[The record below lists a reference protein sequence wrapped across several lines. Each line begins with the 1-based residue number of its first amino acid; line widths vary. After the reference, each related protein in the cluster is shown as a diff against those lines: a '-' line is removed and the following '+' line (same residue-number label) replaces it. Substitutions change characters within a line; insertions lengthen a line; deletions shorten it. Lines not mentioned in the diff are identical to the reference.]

1 MYVTVRIEGVNLE
14 KLLSAA
20 SEAGIVLRRVQR
32 SAQRTMRMQV
42 RADGIKAL
50 EALCS
55 RYGWACERVRLGPTL
70 LLLRFLK
77 RRFMLMPALLLGILI
92 VWLSS
97 QMILIVCIEHAQ
109 QNAAQ
114 VKSFLME
121 KGVRPGRLKAALSL
135 DALEAELAFAMPG
148 LAFSGLRYEG
158 STLICD
164 CRPSAEGEQLAVA
177 GDGVDIVALQS
188 GIVKRIWA
196 SSGTPQVQPGQAVH
210 KGQVLISGVERTQK
224 GTLRAVKAEGQV
236 AARVFASGEARVSMK
251 KTRVVE
257 TGRRRT
263 RMTVRTPWHTKVVRE
278 AEPFTSQ
285 IADREIQRVS
295 SLYLPLW
302 REVETFVETEV
313 FEEQRDRGDAASMAQ
328 GAAERIAK
336 EQCPVGALI
345 LDKWVNYSMID
356 NEFVYARVVLEYE
369 ASIAGRIQ

>member
-1 MYVTVRIEGVNLE
+1 
-14 KLLSAA
+14 
-20 SEAGIVLRRVQR
+20 
-32 SAQRTMRMQV
+32 
-42 RADGIKAL
+42 
-50 EALCS
+50 
-55 RYGWACERVRLGPTL
+55 
-70 LLLRFLK
+70 
-77 RRFMLMPALLLGILI
+77 
-92 VWLSS
+92 
-97 QMILIVCIEHAQ
+97 
-109 QNAAQ
+109 
-114 VKSFLME
+114 
-121 KGVRPGRLKAALSL
+121 
-135 DALEAELAFAMPG
+135 
-148 LAFSGLRYEG
+148 
-158 STLICD
+158 
-164 CRPSAEGEQLAVA
+164 
-177 GDGVDIVALQS
+177 
-188 GIVKRIWA
+188 
-196 SSGTPQVQPGQAVH
+196 
-210 KGQVLISGVERTQK
+210 
-224 GTLRAVKAEGQV
+224 
-236 AARVFASGEARVSMK
+236 MK

-313 FEEQRDRGDAASMAQ
+313 FEEQRDRGDAESMAQ